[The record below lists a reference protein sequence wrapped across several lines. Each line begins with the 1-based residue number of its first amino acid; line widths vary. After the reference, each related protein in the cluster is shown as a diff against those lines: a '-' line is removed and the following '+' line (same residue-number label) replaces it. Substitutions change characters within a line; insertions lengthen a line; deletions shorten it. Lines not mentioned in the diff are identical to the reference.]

1 MFNPVVDPEFLVLL
15 PKHTKDELA
24 QLEESVLADP
34 NHELMPKVILWPT
47 PDGDVVVD
55 GNNQH
60 ALRQK
65 NGLAIKYVAK
75 DFPDRTAAMRFALDV
90 QFGRRNVDASKRAF
104 AYAKLERVSNG
115 GDRRSDQ
122 SANLQTE
129 KTMEDLAKMAGVS
142 SRTMASAVKVADNAA
157 PAIED
162 GVRDGN
168 FKVSDAARVVC
179 LPKPIQERLAAKAML
194 GGTTLRKA
202 AEPSGGTSFESEELE
217 IASAVAAAKPRK
229 NGASVVDG
237 KLCEQ
242 TRTKLSALCRQMK
255 SLGLFDK
262 HKASL
267 SEMIRDVDALRK
279 PVPPRFAT

>member
-1 MFNPVVDPEFLVLL
+1 MFNPIVDSEFKDLL

-34 NHELMPKVILWPT
+34 NHEVMPKVILWPT

-55 GNNQH
+55 GNNQY
-60 ALRQK
+60 ALRVK
-65 NGLAIKYVAK
+65 NSLAIEYVAK
-75 DFPDRTAAMRFALDV
+75 NFPDRAAAMRFALDV

-129 KTMEDLAKMAGVS
+129 TTVDELAKMAGVS

-157 PAIED
+157 PAIAD

-168 FKVSDAARVVC
+168 FKVSDAARVVS
-179 LPKPIQERLAAKAML
+179 LPKAIQERLAAKAML

-202 AEPSGGTSFESEELE
+202 AEPSGGTSFEPEELE
-217 IASAVAAAKPRK
+217 IAIAVTAAKPPK

-237 KLCEQ
+237 RLCEQ
-242 TRTKLSALCRQMK
+242 TKTNLSALCRQMR
-255 SLGLFDK
+255 SLGLFEK
-262 HKASL
+262 HEATL
-267 SEMIRDVDALRK
+267 SEMIRDVNALRK